1 MAYHCAKADWHSI
14 PMPPPKEHKEIMKGM
29 LLELEQAIKE
39 FMRVAKEKGMSKAEI
54 NDFLKNRCGTTL
66 DEVCKNKT
74 LH

>member
-1 MAYHCAKADWHSI
+1 MS
-14 PMPPPKEHKEIMKGM
+14 PSKEHKEIMKGM

-39 FMRVAKEKGMSKAEI
+39 FMRVAKEKGMSKEEI
-54 NDFLKNRCGTTL
+54 DDFLKHRCGATL